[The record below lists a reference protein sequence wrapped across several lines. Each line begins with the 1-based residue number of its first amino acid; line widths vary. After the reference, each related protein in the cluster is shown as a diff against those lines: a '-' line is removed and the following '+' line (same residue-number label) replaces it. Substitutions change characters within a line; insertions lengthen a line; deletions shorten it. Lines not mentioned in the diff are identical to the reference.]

1 MYTVKVLRSASEL
14 ETVRTFWEDNVAH
27 PNADLGLYSVVV
39 ESRGEILRP
48 HVLAV
53 SDGGQVVSLL
63 VGRIEEDHRRLRF
76 GYLNLKVGKARSL
89 VIVYGGCLGLWNP
102 EVAALASKELV
113 DTLRRKEVVLVS
125 FNSLAEESPLMHS
138 IRQGLIV
145 HRPRRFD
152 SPNRHWRMEVPASL
166 EDFLKKLRSKQR
178 NNVRRERRLFE
189 EKYGE
194 NSEFQCFT
202 EEESV
207 AGLME
212 DIEHVASGS
221 YHRRLGFGFMNNEE
235 TLNLMRLRARQG
247 RLRTY
252 VLYIDGIS
260 VAFWQGTAVNGT
272 LYLGST
278 AYDNRISD
286 CKPGKL
292 VLQLMVEDLAS
303 NTDIRE
309 VDFGF
314 GDAYY
319 KKQFG
324 DYSWEE
330 ISVTVFGTS
339 IRGLYFAVLEIGSA
353 KANALALRI
362 LNRVGGV
369 EKVKK
374 LWRNL
379 GGARKRSAALEE

>member
-1 MYTVKVLRSASEL
+1 MYTVKVLRSAGEL
-14 ETVRTFWEDNVAH
+14 ETVRTFWEDNVSH
-27 PNADLGLYSVVV
+27 PNADLDFYSVVI
-39 ESRGEILRP
+39 ESRSEIVRP

-63 VGRIEEDHRRLRF
+63 VGRIEEDHRRVRF

-89 VIVYGGCLGLWNP
+89 VIVYGGCVGLWDS
-102 EVAALASKELV
+102 EIAALASEELV
-113 DTLRRKEVVLVS
+113 ETLRRKEVVIVT
-125 FNSLAEESPLMHS
+125 FNSLAEDSPLMQS
-138 IRQGLIV
+138 IRHGLIV
-145 HRPRRFD
+145 HRPHRFD
-152 SPNRHWRMEVPASL
+152 SPNRHWTMEVPASL
-166 EDFLKKLRSKQR
+166 EDFLKKLKSKQR
-178 NNVRRERRLFE
+178 NNIRRERRLYE

-194 NSEFQCFT
+194 KSEFRCFT
-202 EEESV
+202 EEDSV
-207 AGLME
+207 VGLME

-221 YHRRLGFGFMNNEE
+221 YHRRLGFGFMKNEE

-292 VLQLMVEDLAS
+292 VLQYMVEDLAS
-303 NTDIRE
+303 NSDIRE

-324 DYSWEE
+324 DFCWEE

-339 IRGLYFAVLEIGSA
+339 IRGLFIAGLEIGSA
-353 KANALALRI
+353 QAHAFALRM
-362 LNRVGGV
+362 LNTVGGV

-379 GGARKRSAALEE
+379 GGGRRRSPAVEE